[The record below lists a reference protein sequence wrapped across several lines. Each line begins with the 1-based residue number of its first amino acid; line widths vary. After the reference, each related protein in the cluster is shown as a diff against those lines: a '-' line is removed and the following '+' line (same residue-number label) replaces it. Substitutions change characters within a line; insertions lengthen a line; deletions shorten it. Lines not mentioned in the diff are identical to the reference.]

1 MIRRSFIGAGLIAA
15 SLLALPGH
23 ALAGEEILGSADY
36 DDMSTYSCRT
46 PALTVYPGQNLNN
59 FGQTQTC
66 PNPVK
71 LSGPGAENPF
81 TSSDQG
87 YITRFK
93 PSMVE
98 LLPGGGT
105 VTPSVYDLHLH
116 HVVWIRSGNPTFA
129 SGEEKTEVKFP
140 QGYGFR
146 TPGNAAWTLNDMIH
160 NLGAE
165 GGRQVYLT
173 WEIDWVPVS
182 SPPAE
187 DITDANIKWLDVAG
201 ISLGN
206 VNLENL
212 SKLYPVFDAER
223 GFDDDGDGE
232 FVFPDDV
239 EDAGPSDPGFE
250 EKGKISEEAEWV
262 VPADGRT
269 LVFGAGHL
277 HPGGLSVDLEVARDG
292 DDPGTVDGDDPSEV
306 KPLFHSGAR
315 YYEPAGA
322 VSWDVSMEA
331 TRPDW
336 RISLKEGDTVSIDT
350 TYDVDKASW
359 YESMGILPLAVAA
372 AGDPDAKDPFDDADD
387 VQAMY
392 EAGGILTHG
401 RLPENIDAEAGVD
414 LGLADPRKLE
424 SKGKVT
430 SAGIDIDGF
439 QYELGGYSAFG
450 GFPSTPMRPPL
461 VKQDKPIL
469 FTNLEAQFGQPD
481 NQQVWHSITS
491 CKAPC
496 NRGSGIGYPLANG
509 PVKFDSGQLGYGTSG
524 TPGGGGIINMNS
536 GVTTGTNQY
545 ATPGLPKA
553 GKTYTYFCRIH
564 PFMRGSVRVKK
575 PKNEN

>member
-1 MIRRSFIGAGLIAA
+1 MIRRSIIWAGLVAFG
-15 SLLALPGH
+15 LLAAPGS
-23 ALAGEEILGSADY
+23 ASAGEEEEILGKASYAD
-36 DDMSTYSCRT
+36 MTTYSCHT
-46 PALTVYPGQNLNN
+46 PAKTIYPGQNLNN
-59 FGQTQTC
+59 FGGTSTC

-71 LSGPGAENPF
+71 LSGPGESGPTVF
-81 TSSDQG
+81 GSSAQG

-116 HVVWIRSGNPTFA
+116 HVVWIRNGNPTFA

-146 TPGNAAWTLNDMIH
+146 TAGNAGWILNDMIH

-182 SPPAE
+182 SASAG
-187 DITDANIKWLDVAG
+187 DIDDATIEWLDVAG
-201 ISLGN
+201 INPGT
-206 VNLENL
+206 VTPDNLA
-212 SKLYPVFDAER
+212 KLYPVFDAER
-223 GFDDDGDGE
+223 GFDGDGDGK

-239 EDAGPSDPGFE
+239 ENAGPSDPGYE
-250 EKGKISEEAEWV
+250 EKGKMSDEAEWE
-262 VPADGRT
+262 VPSGGRT

-277 HPGGLSVDLEVARDG
+277 HPGGLSVDLEIARDG
-292 DDPGTVDGDDPSEV
+292 DDPGTEDGDDPSEV
-306 KPLFHSGAR
+306 KPLFHSSAE

-322 VSWDVSMEA
+322 VSWDVSLKA

-336 RISLKEGDTVSIDT
+336 RIAVKAGDTLSIDT
-350 TYDVDKASW
+350 TYDVEKASW

-372 AGDPDAKDPFDDADD
+372 AGDPAAKDPFDDAAA

-392 EAGGILTHG
+392 DAGGILTHG
-401 RLPENIDAEAGVD
+401 RLQENIDAEANVD
-414 LGLADPRKLE
+414 LGLADPRKLK
-424 SKGKVT
+424 SSGKVT
-430 SAGIDIDGF
+430 NSGIDIDGF
-439 QYELGGYSAFG
+439 KYQLGGYSAFDN
-450 GFPSTPMRPPL
+450 FPSSLMRPPL
-461 VKQDKPIL
+461 VKQNKPIL
-469 FTNLEAQFGQPD
+469 FNNLEATFGQPD

-509 PVKFDSGQLGYGTSG
+509 PVKFDSGQLGYGTL
-524 TPGGGGIINMNS
+524 TNV

-545 ATPGLPKA
+545 LTPGLPKA

-575 PKNEN
+575 PNP